1 MDTEAVV
8 ATDTSAPSTAEPAA
22 PAAAPEAPAAPV
34 ERREVIAAAIKAKKA
49 TPAAPEA
56 PAAPAKAAEPAVTPE
71 PAKAADTRPRDDM
84 GRFKA
89 LPKSWKK
96 ELAPKYEALDP
107 DIQAEVHRR
116 EDDIFKGIEQYKS
129 KATLAQEFEQAI
141 QPYAPTLQQLGVS
154 PIAAVKALMQADH
167 TLRYGTM
174 AQKQAVLMDVIRTY
188 GVEYDPSNPPAQ
200 ADPTTVELQTVKQQ
214 LAELRQAQEQSA
226 LTPYLNAVAQFRSDP
241 AHEHY
246 DLLENHILS
255 LISSGAA
262 KDLPDAYEQA
272 LWAHPELRQQA
283 LARQQAQERQAEA
296 ARVAAAKAAAV
307 QVRGAPAQVIPAQIN
322 PQDRR
327 AVIKAAVANL
337 QR

>member
-1 MDTEAVV
+1 MDIEASV
-8 ATDTSAPSTAEPAA
+8 ATDTSAPSTVDTAA
-22 PAAAPEAPAAPV
+22 PSAVPDTPAAPV
-34 ERREVIAAAIKAKKA
+34 ERREVIAAAIKAK
-49 TPAAPEA
+49 AAPEA
-56 PAAPAKAAEPAVTPE
+56 PAAPAKAADPAVTLE
-71 PAKAADTRPRDDM
+71 AQKVADTRPRDDM
-84 GRFKA
+84 GRFKT

-96 ELAPKYEALDP
+96 ELAPKYETLDP
-107 DIQAEVHRR
+107 EVQAEIYRR
-116 EDDIFKGIEQYKS
+116 EDDVFKGIEQYKS
-129 KATLAQEFEQAI
+129 KATLAQEFEAAI
-141 QPYAPTLQQLGVS
+141 QPYTPTLQQLGVS

-167 TLRYGTM
+167 TLRHGTM

-188 GVEYDPSNPPAQ
+188 GVDYDPSNPPAQ
-200 ADPTTVELQTVKQQ
+200 ADSATVELQTVKQQ

-226 LTPYLNAVAQFRSDP
+226 LTPYLNAVEQFRSDP

-262 KDLPDAYEQA
+262 KDLQEAYDQA
-272 LWAHPELRQQA
+272 VYAHPETRQQA
-283 LARQQAQERQAEA
+283 LARQQAQQREAEA

-307 QVRGAPAQVIPAQIN
+307 QVRGAPSQVIPAQIN

>member
-1 MDTEAVV
+1 MDPVVESV
-8 ATDTSAPSTAEPAA
+8 ATDTAVVDTPAA
-22 PAAAPEAPAAPV
+22 PAVETPAAPEPTD
-34 ERREVIAAAIKAKKA
+34 RRAVIEAAIKAKS
-49 TPAAPEA
+49 APEPAPAPKAEAA
-56 PAAPAKAAEPAVTPE
+56 PAAEAKP
-71 PAKAADTRPRDDM
+71 ADTRARDDL

-96 ELAPKYEALDP
+96 ELGPKYEALDP

-129 KATLAQEFEQAI
+129 KAQIAQEFEAAI
-141 QPYAPTLQQLGVS
+141 QPYLPTMTQLGVN

-167 TLRYGTM
+167 TLRHGTQQ
-174 AQKQAVLMDVIRTY
+174 QKQAALMDIIQSY
-188 GVEYDPSNPPAQ
+188 GVQFDPNNPPAQ

-214 LAELRQAQEQSA
+214 LAQLREAQEQSA
-226 LTPYLNAVAQFRSDP
+226 LTPYLNAVQQFRSDP

-246 DLLENHILS
+246 DMLENHILS
-255 LISSGAA
+255 LISTGAA
-262 KDLPDAYEQA
+262 KDLQDAYDQA
-272 LWAHPELRQQA
+272 IWAHPELRQQQ
-283 LARQQAQERQAEA
+283 LARQQAQEREAEA

-307 QVRGAPAQVIPAQIN
+307 QVRGAPAQIIPAQIN